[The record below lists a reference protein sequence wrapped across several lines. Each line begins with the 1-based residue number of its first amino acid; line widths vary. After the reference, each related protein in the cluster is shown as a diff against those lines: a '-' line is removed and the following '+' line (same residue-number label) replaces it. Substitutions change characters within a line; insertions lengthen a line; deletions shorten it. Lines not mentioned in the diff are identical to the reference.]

1 MLFRDIYFNLMFIMG
16 LLRTF
21 PVSTWALRRLGPHS
35 APRGRWL
42 YVLAISLAVH
52 AGGAPADARGEL
64 LSEVRPYLHVRIGAD
79 FLTEPD
85 AAPSLELESDSGNP
99 AAGLSLGA
107 DLGRYLGLEATLDYH
122 KTALQRPGGGKL
134 GDYTLAR
141 ATAELRWKYPMHE
154 DRLVPYALAGIGA
167 GLGEFSG
174 REDFTF
180 DGGGNDLDLIGVA
193 GAGFDYF
200 VADNIAL
207 TAQAKYVFGFEPE
220 VNDTG
225 VERALTGDAVELSA
239 GLRVYA
245 DHWSRPAGS
254 ALPPARDADRRRG
267 YLTLKGGQAIFTDT
281 ETVPG
286 VEIETL
292 SGLYGEGGLGVNF
305 NRHWGAELDVNYTR
319 AQLASPALG
328 EITGYPVFTYTLLGR
343 YRYPML
349 GDTLVPY
356 VVAGGGIG
364 FGEVGD
370 RDRPFTATRFSGDQD
385 SSPVAA
391 FGAGFDYFIEDNFSI
406 ALEAKYTTLFE
417 TDVAVAGVPAT
428 LSPDFL
434 AVTAGVR
441 IYYP

>member
-1 MLFRDIYFNLMFIMG
+1 MG
-16 LLRTF
+16 GIGTLD
-21 PVSTWALRRLGPHS
+21 SHS
-35 APRGRWL
+35 APRCRWL
-42 YVLAISLAVH
+42 YAFAILLTVRS
-52 AGGAPADARGEL
+52 GGASADAREEL
-64 LSEVRPYLHVRIGAD
+64 LSEIRPYLHVRIGAD
-79 FLTEPD
+79 FLTEPG
-85 AAPSLELESDSGNP
+85 AASNLELESDSGNP
-99 AAGLSLGA
+99 VAGISLGA
-107 DLGRYLGLEATLDYH
+107 DLGRYLGVEAALDYH
-122 KTALQRPGGGKL
+122 KTALERPGGGKL

-141 ATAELRWKYPMHE
+141 ATAELRLKYPMND
-154 DRLVPYALAGIGA
+154 DRFVPFALAGLGA
-167 GLGEFSG
+167 GFGEFSG

-180 DGGGNDLDLIGVA
+180 DGGGNDLDLVGVA

-200 VADNIAL
+200 VVDNIAL

-225 VERALTGDAVELSA
+225 VDRALSGDAVELSA

-245 DHWSRPAGS
+245 DHLGRHVGS
-254 ALPPARDADRRRG
+254 PLPVARDTDRRRG

-281 ETVPG
+281 GTVPG

-305 NRHWGAELDVNYTR
+305 NRHWGAEFDVNYTR

-343 YRYPML
+343 YRYPLL
-349 GDTLVPY
+349 GDSLVPY

-370 RDRPFTATRFSGDQD
+370 RDQPFTATRFSGDQD

-406 ALEAKYTTLFE
+406 GLEAKYTTLFE

>member
-1 MLFRDIYFNLMFIMG
+1 MFIMG
-16 LLRTF
+16 LLRTNPGSMAGAGKLDSHF
-21 PVSTWALRRLGPHS
+21 

-42 YVLAISLAVH
+42 YVLAILLIVGP
-52 AGGAPADARGEL
+52 GGASADTREEL
-64 LSEVRPYLHVRIGAD
+64 LSEIRPYLHVRVGTD

-85 AAPSLELESDSGNP
+85 APPDLELETDSGSP
-99 AAGLSLGA
+99 AAGLSLGV
-107 DLGRYLGLEATLDYH
+107 DLGRHLGVEAALDYH
-122 KTALQRPGGGKL
+122 KTALLRPDGNKL

-141 ATAELRWKYPMHE
+141 ATAEVRWRRPVLQ
-154 DRLVPYALAGIGA
+154 DRFVPYLLAGVGA

-220 VNDTG
+220 VNDSG
-225 VERALTGDAVELSA
+225 VDRPLSGDAIELSA

-245 DHWSRPAGS
+245 DHLGRRVGPPLPDAG
-254 ALPPARDADRRRG
+254 DTDRRRG

-305 NRHWGAELDVNYTR
+305 NRHWGAEFDVNYTR
-319 AQLASPALG
+319 AQLASPVLG

-343 YRYPML
+343 YRYPLL
-349 GDTLVPY
+349 GDSLVPY

-370 RDRPFTATRFSGDQD
+370 RDQPFTATRFSGDQD

-391 FGAGFDYFIEDNFSI
+391 IGAGFDYFIEDNFSI
-406 ALEAKYTTLFE
+406 GLEAKYTTLFE

>member
-1 MLFRDIYFNLMFIMG
+1 MFIMWLFCFIRVWNQG
-16 LLRTF
+16 RH
-21 PVSTWALRRLGPHS
+21 GPHS
-35 APRGRWL
+35 HAVQRLRWL
-42 YVLAISLAVH
+42 YVLVILLAGRS
-52 AGGAPADARGEL
+52 AGVSADAREQL
-64 LSEVRPYLHVRIGAD
+64 LSEIRPYLHVRIGAD
-79 FLTEPD
+79 FLATPD
-85 AAPSLELESDSGNP
+85 AAPNLELESDSGNP

-107 DLGRYLGLEATLDYH
+107 DLGRYLGMEAALDYH
-122 KTALQRPGGGKL
+122 KTALERPGDGKL

-141 ATAELRWKYPMHE
+141 ATAELRLKYPMYE
-154 DRLVPYALAGIGA
+154 DRFVPYALAGVGA
-167 GLGEFSG
+167 GFGEFSG

-200 VADNIAL
+200 VVDNIAL
-207 TAQAKYVFGFEPE
+207 TAQAKYVFGFDPE

-225 VERALTGDAVELSA
+225 IDRELSGNAVELSA

-245 DHWSRPAGS
+245 DHWSQPAGS
-254 ALPPARDADRRRG
+254 ALPPARDSDRRRG

-286 VEIETL
+286 VQIETL

-305 NRHWGAELDVNYTR
+305 NRHWGAEFDVNYTR
-319 AQLASPALG
+319 AQLASPTLG
-328 EITGYPVFTYTLLGR
+328 EITGYPLFTCTLLGR
-343 YRYPML
+343 YRYPL
-349 GDTLVPY
+349 PGDALVPY

-370 RDRPFTATRFSGDQD
+370 RDQPFTTTRFSGEQD

-391 FGAGFDYFIEDNFSI
+391 FGAGFDYFIEENLSVG
-406 ALEAKYTTLFE
+406 LEARYTTLFE

-428 LSPDFL
+428 LSPDSL

-441 IYYP
+441 IHYP